1 MERKTR
7 LYSRQAIQKE
17 EQVWNGEEAE
27 IILDAQSKG
36 IQGRFWRIQTEG
48 RKNIKSVSQDK

>member
-7 LYSRQAIQKE
+7 LYSRQTIQKG
-17 EQVWNGEEAE
+17 EQVWNGEEVE
-27 IILDAQSKG
+27 IILGVQSKG
-36 IQGRFWRIQTEG
+36 IQERFWRIQTEG

>member
-7 LYSRQAIQKE
+7 LYSRQTIQKG
-17 EQVWNGEEAE
+17 EQVWNGEEVE
-27 IILDAQSKG
+27 IILDVQSKG
-36 IQGRFWRIQTEG
+36 IQERFWRIQTEG

>member
-1 MERKTR
+1 MEQKTR
-7 LYSRQAIQKE
+7 LYSRQTIQKE

-27 IILDAQSKG
+27 IILDVQGKG
-36 IQGRFWRIQTEG
+36 IQGRFWRTQTEG

>member
-7 LYSRQAIQKE
+7 LYSRQTIQKG

-27 IILDAQSKG
+27 IILDVQSKG
-36 IQGRFWRIQTEG
+36 IQERFWRIQTEG